1 MKTPN
6 ATTIFPPAS
15 AEPGDSKFILYTT
28 DDGRSRIALYA
39 DGGSVWL
46 NQSQLAELF
55 DTSRPNIAM
64 HIRNI
69 LEEGELFKLSVCK
82 EFLQT
87 AADGKNYRV
96 DFYALPMILAIGFR
110 VRSVRGTQFRIWAN
124 QHLAEYLVKGFVI
137 DDERLKNPDGRPDYF
152 DELLARIRD
161 IRASEKRFYQKL
173 RDLFALSSDYRVA
186 ERATQMFFAETQ
198 NKLLFAV
205 TGKTAAELVLAR
217 ADADKPNMGLTSWKG
232 RIVRKGDIVV
242 AKNYL
247 TRDELDMLNRLVSV
261 FLDVA
266 EIQVKRR
273 TDLTLPFWRGNVD
286 RVIQAQDL
294 AILSGGGSV
303 SNETMEDSVRE
314 TYAVFDARRKAADA
328 RAADEADLK
337 ALEDSIQNRKKE
349 PDADVP

>member
-1 MKTPN
+1 MNTPDTKT
-6 ATTIFPPAS
+6 FSPPAS

-55 DTSRPNIAM
+55 DTSKQLISHHAN
-64 HIRNI
+64 NI
-69 LEEGELFKLSVCK
+69 LKEGELFRNSVVK
-82 EFLQT
+82 EYLT
-87 AADGKNYRV
+87 TGSDGKSYSV
-96 DFYALPMILAIGFR
+96 LFYALPMILAIGFR

-173 RDLFALSSDYRVA
+173 RDLFALSSDYQAA

-247 TRDELDMLNRLVSV
+247 TQDELDMLNRLVSI

-286 RVIQAQDL
+286 RLIQAQDL
-294 AILSGGGSV
+294 ALLTGGGSV
-303 SNETMEDSVRE
+303 SNQAMEDSVRQTYE
-314 TYAVFDARRKAADA
+314 TFDARRKAADA

-337 ALEDSIQNRKKE
+337 ALEESIQHRKKE
-349 PDADVP
+349 TRR

>member
-1 MKTPN
+1 MKTPDP
-6 ATTIFPPAS
+6 TTIIPPAS

-39 DGGSVWL
+39 ADGAVWL
-46 NQSQLAELF
+46 NQAQLAELF
-55 DTSRPNIAM
+55 DTSKQLISHHVN
-64 HIRNI
+64 NI
-69 LEEGELFKLSVCK
+69 LKEGELFEKSVVK
-82 EFLQT
+82 DYLT
-87 AADGKNYRV
+87 TGSDGKSYSV
-96 DFYALPMILAIGFR
+96 LYYALPMILAIGFR

-124 QHLAEYLVKGFVI
+124 QHLSEYLVKGFVI
-137 DDERLKNPDGRPDYF
+137 DSDRLKNPDGRPDYF
-152 DELLARIRD
+152 DELLAQIRD

-186 ERATQMFFAETQ
+186 EKATQMFFAETQ

-205 TGKTAAELVLAR
+205 TGKTAAELVLDR

-232 RIVRKGDIVV
+232 KIVRKGDIVV

-247 TRDELDMLNRLVSV
+247 THDELDLLNRLVSI

-273 TDLTLPFWRGNVD
+273 ADLTLPFWRGNVD
-286 RVIQAQDL
+286 RLIQTQDMAL
-294 AILSGGGSV
+294 LTGGGSV
-303 SNETMEDSVRE
+303 SNEAMETAVRE
-314 TYAVFDARRKAADA
+314 TYATFDARRKAADA

-337 ALEDSIQNRKKE
+337 ALEASIERRAK
-349 PDADVP
+349 

>member
-1 MKTPN
+1 MKTPS
-6 ATTIFPPAS
+6 AKTMSPPAS
-15 AEPGDSKFILYTT
+15 TEPGDSKFILYTT

-46 NQSQLAELF
+46 NQAQLAELF
-55 DTSRPNIAM
+55 DTSKQLISHHVN
-64 HIRNI
+64 NI
-69 LEEGELFKLSVCK
+69 LKEGELFRNSVVK
-82 EFLQT
+82 EYLT
-87 AADGKNYRV
+87 TGSDGKSYSV
-96 DFYALPMILAIGFR
+96 LFYALPMILAIGFR
-110 VRSVRGTQFRIWAN
+110 VRSIRGTQFRVWAN
-124 QHLAEYLVKGFVI
+124 QHLSEYLVKGFVI
-137 DDERLKNPDGRPDYF
+137 DSDRLKNPNGRPDYF
-152 DELLARIRD
+152 DELLAQIRD

-247 TRDELDMLNRLVSV
+247 TQDELDMLNRLVSV

-286 RVIQAQDL
+286 RLIQAQDL
-294 AILSGGGSV
+294 TLLTGGGSV

-337 ALEDSIQNRKKE
+337 ALEQSVGNRKK
-349 PDADVP
+349 

>member
-55 DTSRPNIAM
+55 DTSKQLISHHAN
-64 HIRNI
+64 NI
-69 LEEGELFKLSVCK
+69 LKEGELFLNSVVK
-82 EFLQT
+82 EYLT
-87 AADGKNYRV
+87 TGSDGKSYGV
-96 DFYALPMILAIGFR
+96 LFYALPMILAIGFR
-110 VRSVRGTQFRIWAN
+110 VRSIRGTQFRIWAN

-205 TGKTAAELVLAR
+205 TGKTAAELILAR
-217 ADADKPNMGLTSWKG
+217 ADADKPNMGLTNWKG
-232 RIVRKGDIVV
+232 KIVRKGDIVV

-247 TRDELDMLNRLVSV
+247 THDELDMLNRLVSI

-273 TDLTLPFWRGNVD
+273 SDLTLPFWRGNVD
-286 RVIQAQDL
+286 RLIQAQDL
-294 AILSGGGSV
+294 TLLTGGGSV
-303 SNETMEDSVRE
+303 STETMEDSVRE

-328 RAADEADLK
+328 RAADDADLK
-337 ALEDSIQNRKKE
+337 ALEASIGRRTK
-349 PDADVP
+349 